1 MKAKCISLIVIFFIL
16 TIHSFSQNLILD
28 SLFGENGSKNIY
40 DNGMIYDTEKI
51 IETADN
57 NFLIGGS
64 ERMVWLGEI
73 SSDFLIKIN
82 KCGEFDSSFGING
95 RAQLNFNYLE
105 DFELQNDNRILV
117 CGNSILHRLN
127 VNGSLDSTFNINSDL
142 LTNLNFSYYR
152 FKSIEIQND
161 NKILS
166 SGIGEINGG
175 IISTFV
181 IRFLLNGQVDSTF
194 GTNGITII
202 NSPEISQNIF
212 NNGHN
217 LGFEIFSQSS
227 GRKVIIGSFYS
238 EIIAFAVNSA
248 GLLDTTYGID
258 GVFNDIETINYGF
271 KAISIGDTLIYSK
284 ECSGDSIIIVKI
296 LPDGFIDTTFG
307 ANGRSIILAN
317 NEQYFSLKSAT
328 KLPNNDFL
336 VFTSSVLVGKIIKYK
351 SNGTIDTNFG
361 FNGVISNSYLN
372 NYIHYSNLNILNDG
386 RWIFTGNQGYYN
398 LNISRFTTINLVPHI
413 TYENEVLNANVV
425 SPTLAYQWYFND
437 EAIENA
443 IYSTYQPTTPGNYSV
458 TVTDTV
464 ECGQYTAT
472 FELETVGM
480 NLYKDYSFVVYPNP
494 TSGHIFIKSIQENKS
509 FKMIN
514 STGQVVLEGNLINE
528 NLPIDISLFSNGLY
542 LIVTDQ
548 GQTKRILKLDSVIKF
563 WFQAHPF
570 SIVHGYSCL
579 VTEKT
584 FLA

>member
-425 SPTLAYQWYFND
+425 SPPLAYQWYFND

-458 TVTDTV
+458 TITDTV

-563 WFQAHPF
+563 
-570 SIVHGYSCL
+570 
-579 VTEKT
+579 
-584 FLA
+584 